1 VKQFRSSHSFIPHAL
16 RIWLCHLT
24 FVFDFR
30 SDHWTGLPNLQD
42 NRLLYAE
49 CVTTLFSM
57 QASCQPQSLRSRR
70 CLFRR
75 GSPTIQVFLLEE
87 TPHVGITLPSK
98 LEMVEFREC
107 SNFATAQSFQV
118 MLQRMHR
125 RLTSKSINL
134 PASPLDFQHSSPRTS
149 PEYTSPRPMM
159 VQNTARQRA
168 HHMDQTQSL

>member
-1 VKQFRSSHSFIPHAL
+1 MKQFRSSHSFVPPAL
-16 RIWLCHLT
+16 RFWLCHLT

-30 SDHWTGLPNLQD
+30 SDHWTGLPNIQD
-42 NRLLYAE
+42 NRFLYAE

-75 GSPTIQVFLLEE
+75 GSLTIQVFLLEE
-87 TPHVGITLPSK
+87 TPHMGITLPSK
-98 LEMVEFREC
+98 LEMVEFGEC
-107 SNFATAQSFQV
+107 SNIATAQSFQV

-125 RLTSKSINL
+125 RLASKSINL

-149 PEYTSPRPMM
+149 PEYTSSRPLV
-159 VQNTARQRA
+159 VQNTAHQRGY
-168 HHMDQTQSL
+168 HMGHTQSL